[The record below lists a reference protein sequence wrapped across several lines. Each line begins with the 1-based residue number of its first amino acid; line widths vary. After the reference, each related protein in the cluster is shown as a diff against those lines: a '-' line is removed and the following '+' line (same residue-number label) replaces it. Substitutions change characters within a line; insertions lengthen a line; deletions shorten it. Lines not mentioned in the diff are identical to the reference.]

1 MIANDPRYTSAGT
14 EGQSI
19 DDLLKG
25 FDDRFEKT
33 VEEIKENTKARDE
46 ILDVG
51 CGEGKIWQLFPNL
64 HVTGLD
70 FSEDNL
76 KKAKRYLK
84 PVLGTAEK
92 LPFKDNSFDM
102 VIASEIMEHLI
113 HPDKLLTE
121 IDRVLKKGGR
131 AFITFPNTAC
141 LQWRI
146 GFPLLG
152 RNPGVNYPG
161 NIHHIRFFALADIRM
176 MLKDTKLTIRKIRG
190 ANFLA
195 FHAVNF
201 GFYLPVPRK
210 IRFIGGDIFPTL
222 SLGCIVILEKNR

>member
-70 FSEDNL
+70 FSADNL
-76 KKAKRYLK
+76 KMAKQYLK

-92 LPFKDNSFDM
+92 LPFKDNSFDL
-102 VIASEIMEHLI
+102 VVATEILEHVM
-113 HPDKLLTE
+113 HPDKVLE
-121 IDRVLKKGGR
+121 EANRVLKSGGH
-131 AFITFPNTAC
+131 AIISFPNTAG
-141 LQWRI
+141 LQFRLGILLWGRS
-146 GFPLLG
+146 PLL
-152 RNPGVNYPG
+152 NYPQ
-161 NIHHIRFFALADIRM
+161 NVPHIRFFNLADIRT
-176 MLKDTKLTIRKIRG
+176 MLKNTHLVIRKVRG
-190 ANFLA
+190 GNFLTL
-195 FHAVNF
+195 HPVYF
-201 GFYLPVPRK
+201 GSFYIPVPRK
-210 IRFIGGDIFPTL
+210 IRFVGGDIFPTL
-222 SLGCIVILEKNR
+222 SVGCIA